1 MPQLHHSAIPARRFI
16 ARLATTFLA
25 SLAPIGAWAVCTC
38 GFGDGLFTQTTI
50 TLDGNMGDWAVVH
63 ADTDNNVCDGPA
75 NGLVDRDAPV
85 QSTGRDLTHFAFTWD
100 QNNIYLFTER
110 FGSASNTQSFVYYAD
125 IDNDGLMETGEPVIG
140 VTWRGS
146 NRQIN
151 VYTFTYVA
159 QAAVATLCLMAAA
172 SVMAI
177 RSPVHSPTCPRRAT
191 LIARAPG
198 EPQAACKWSSSLPGP
213 SLA

>member
-125 IDNDGLMETGEPVIG
+125 IDNDGLMETG
-140 VTWRGS
+140 
-146 NRQIN
+146 
-151 VYTFTYVA
+151 
-159 QAAVATLCLMAAA
+159 ATLCLMAVA